1 VEEHPITGIA
11 DGAEHS
17 LDPNSITAERIT
29 RGVAAAIL
37 SGGSFFALLPLHF
50 TLSMGVPL
58 RLLLLG
64 VWALFGILTA
74 VWALFWPPVRYRHT
88 SYRVDNQGV
97 RIKSGVIWRSVVSVP
112 QSRVQHTDVSQG
124 PIERSLGLATLI
136 IHTAGTQHASIS
148 LGGLSREIAAE
159 IRDYLIDADEQD
171 AI

>member
-1 VEEHPITGIA
+1 MEEHLITGIA
-11 DGAEHS
+11 DGAERS
-17 LDPNSITAERIT
+17 LDPNSIAAERIT

-37 SGGSFFALLPLHF
+37 SGGSFFGLLPLHF
-50 TLSMGVPL
+50 TLSMGLPL

-64 VWALFGILTA
+64 GWALFSLLVA
-74 VWALFWPPVRYRHT
+74 LWAIFWPPVRYRHT
-88 SYRVDNQGV
+88 SYRVDSQGV

-171 AI
+171 AV